1 MNNMKNKILSLLVL
15 LLTAATG
22 AWADEVTIG
31 EGTGNTHVT
40 PTNSLWGFSFVE
52 QIYTAAEIGMS
63 GTIKSIAF
71 HQLENSD
78 GDNPS
83 AVAIYM
89 KHVDKETFEGVAD
102 YSTVSASD
110 KVWEGTL
117 TYLDGEG
124 WITFTLD
131 TPFEYNG
138 TDNLLI
144 ACHESTPGYSSRYFY
159 CTGKENSVLSY
170 HSDSYNPDINNLG
183 SFGGNKYTQNSRA
196 NIKIDITES
205 GLEVTTNAEEGETT
219 FTEAWFNMP
228 ANNVKVT
235 YALARDMAVD
245 VNAETNADSYYVI
258 KRNNVFGYLYPDDV
272 TLTVTDVIDAENPV
286 VMTAGTDYTTTMQK
300 KDEEGEWTDVNQL
313 SIGTFRYAITGKGGY
328 TGTIYSK
335 EIVLKEAYEVEVAA
349 NSYATYYQKD
359 ALTLETEEEEATIY
373 TIASIEGDK
382 AILSEPIDA
391 APAEKPL
398 LIFNSK
404 DEDRKIILLSTNEP
418 NLALTVAPEFQGTLR
433 AQDMDGSSDAV
444 DYYVCNKHDFVWVKS
459 DGRIAANRCWI
470 ELNYAWAR
478 ALQIV
483 FSGDATGLKAIDNSQ
498 FTIDNGD
505 YYDLNGRK
513 VATPKRKGVYI
524 QNGRKVIVK

>member
-15 LLTAATG
+15 LLTLATG
-22 AWADEVTIG
+22 TTRAYEVQIG
-31 EGTGNTHVT
+31 EGTSSTGYHPFYTLYNYSISESLYLASELTEAGVEAGPITSLSWYATNEKGYAQQGISIWMANVSDTELTTSSHLATGMTQVYTNGSMT
-40 PTNSLWGFSFVE
+40 PVIGWNEFQCNGDFSWD
-52 QIYTAAEIGMS
+52 
-63 GTIKSIAF
+63 GTSNLLILV
-71 HQLENSD
+71 QRNNGEWN
-78 GDNPS
+78 
-83 AVAIYM
+83 
-89 KHVDKETFEGVAD
+89 
-102 YSTVSASD
+102 STVSWQATSGLSFNCMAYRYQDSGAYDVTASNTMYISTTRPNIII
-110 KVWEGTL
+110 K
-117 TYLDGEG
+117 GE
-124 WITFTLD
+124 
-131 TPFEYNG
+131 
-138 TDNLLI
+138 
-144 ACHESTPGYSSRYFY
+144 A
-159 CTGKENSVLSY
+159 
-170 HSDSYNPDINNLG
+170 
-183 SFGGNKYTQNSRA
+183 GG
-196 NIKIDITES
+196 
-205 GLEVTTNAEEGETT
+205 GLEVTTVPEEGDA
-219 FTEAWFNMP
+219 FTEATFTMP

-235 YALARDMAVD
+235 YALARDMEVD

-300 KDEEGEWTDVNQL
+300 KDEEGEWTDVTEL
-313 SIGTFRYAITGKGGY
+313 SVGTFRYAIKGKGGY
-328 TGTIYSK
+328 TGTIYSAP
-335 EIVLKEAYEVEVAA
+335 IVLKEAYEVEVAA

-391 APAEKPL
+391 APAETPL

-459 DGRIAANRCWI
+459 DGTIAANRCWI
-470 ELNYAWAR
+470 ELNYATAR

-513 VATPKRKGVYI
+513 VNQPKRKGVYI

>member
-22 AWADEVTIG
+22 AWAQTQITQDFENGLGDWTMANCHPNSGVSDFYSPTHGGTNMFRFYYSENPPQYLISPEIDAAGGGTMSFYYARYHSGYAESFKVGYSTTTNDPTAFTWGDEVTC
-31 EGTGNTHVT
+31 TNT
-40 PTNSLWGFSFVE
+40 
-52 QIYTAAEIGMS
+52 YT
-63 GTIKSIAF
+63 
-71 HQLENSD
+71 SD
-78 GDNPS
+78 GYLEYTYDIP
-83 AVAIYM
+83 AGAKYVAIAYTSYDQYCLFIDDI
-89 KHVDKETFEGVAD
+89 K
-102 YSTVSASD
+102 
-110 KVWEGTL
+110 
-117 TYLDGEG
+117 LDIEE
-124 WITFTLD
+124 
-131 TPFEYNG
+131 P
-138 TDNLLI
+138 
-144 ACHESTPGYSSRYFY
+144 
-159 CTGKENSVLSY
+159 
-170 HSDSYNPDINNLG
+170 
-183 SFGGNKYTQNSRA
+183 
-196 NIKIDITES
+196 
-205 GLEVTTNAEEGETT
+205 GLEVTTDAENKGDA
-219 FTEAWFNMP
+219 FTEATFTMP
-228 ANNVKVT
+228 ANNVIVK
-235 YALARDMAVD
+235 YALARDMTVD
-245 VNAETNADSYYVI
+245 VNAEANADSYYVI
-258 KRNNVFGYLYPDDV
+258 KRNNVFDYLYPDDV

-300 KDEEGEWTDVNQL
+300 KDEEGEWTDVTEL
-313 SIGTFRYAITGKGGY
+313 SIGTFRYAIKGKGGY

-391 APAEKPL
+391 APAETPL

-404 DEDRKIILLSTNEP
+404 DEDRKIILLSTNDP

-470 ELNYAWAR
+470 ELNYATAR

-483 FSGDATGLKAIDNSQ
+483 FSATGVNEVKEVND
-498 FTIDNGD
+498 GD
-505 YYDLNGRK
+505 FYDLNGRK
-513 VATPKRKGVYI
+513 VNQPKRKGVYI

>member
-1 MNNMKNKILSLLVL
+1 MNMKNKILSLLVL

-22 AWADEVTIG
+22 AWAEEVTIG
-31 EGTGNTHVT
+31 EGTGNTYYT
-40 PTNSLWGFSFVE
+40 PYNSLWGYSYV
-52 QIYTAAEIGMS
+52 QQVYTADEIGMA
-63 GTIKSIAF
+63 GTINSIAF
-71 HQLENSD
+71 CLFTESD
-78 GDNPS
+78 QTSEFD
-83 AVAIYM
+83 IFM
-89 KHVDKETFEGVAD
+89 KHVTRENFASNMDFEPVTAD
-102 YSTVSASD
+102 NMVYSGS
-110 KVWEGTL
+110 
-117 TYLDGEG
+117 
-124 WITFTLD
+124 ITFSAGWTTITLD
-131 TPFEYNG
+131 TPFEYDG
-138 TDNLLI
+138 TQNLMI
-144 ACHESTPGYSSRYFY
+144 AFHEKTPGYSTRYFY
-159 CTGKENSVLSY
+159 CTPKTGSIISA
-170 HSDSYNPDINNLG
+170 HSDSNDPNPYDLSSYQG
-183 SFGGNKYTQNSRA
+183 TTYVQNSRA
-196 NIKIDITES
+196 DIKIDITES

-219 FTEAWFNMP
+219 FTEATFTMP
-228 ANNVKVT
+228 ANNVKVKYT
-235 YALARDMAVD
+235 LARDMEVD
-245 VNAETNADSYYVI
+245 VNAEANADSYYVI

-300 KDEEGEWTDVNQL
+300 KDEEGEWTDVTEL
-313 SIGTFRYAITGKGGY
+313 SVGTFRYAIKGKGGY
-328 TGTIYSK
+328 TGTIYSAP
-335 EIVLKEAYEVEVAA
+335 IVLKEAYEVEVAA

-391 APAEKPL
+391 APAETPL

-459 DGRIAANRCWI
+459 DGTIAANRCWI
-470 ELNYAWAR
+470 ELNYATAR

-483 FSGDATGLKAIDNSQ
+483 FSATGVNEVKEIKEVND
-498 FTIDNGD
+498 GD

-513 VATPKRKGVYI
+513 VNQPKRKGVYI

>member
-15 LLTAATG
+15 LAAATG
-22 AWADEVTIG
+22 AWAQTQITQGFEDGLGDWTLANCHSNSGVTDFAPHSGTNIFYFYYSTNTPQYLISPEIDAARGGTMSFYYARYSSDYPESFKVGYSTTTNDPTAFTWSDEVTC
-31 EGTGNTHVT
+31 
-40 PTNSLWGFSFVE
+40 TNKYDNGYLE
-52 QIYTAAEIGMS
+52 YTYDIPAGA
-63 GTIKSIAF
+63 KY
-71 HQLENSD
+71 
-78 GDNPS
+78 
-83 AVAIYM
+83 VAIACTSY
-89 KHVDKETFEGVAD
+89 DQ
-102 YSTVSASD
+102 
-110 KVWEGTL
+110 L
-117 TYLDGEG
+117 YLFID
-124 WITFTLD
+124 D
-131 TPFEYNG
+131 
-138 TDNLLI
+138 
-144 ACHESTPGYSSRYFY
+144 
-159 CTGKENSVLSY
+159 
-170 HSDSYNPDINNLG
+170 
-183 SFGGNKYTQNSRA
+183 
-196 NIKIDITES
+196 IKIDYEES
-205 GLEVTTNAEEGETT
+205 DFEVTTDAENKGDA
-219 FTEAWFNMP
+219 FTEATFTMP
-228 ANNVKVT
+228 ANNVIVK
-235 YALARDMAVD
+235 YALARDMEVD
-245 VNAETNADSYYVI
+245 VNAEANADSYYVI

-313 SIGTFRYAITGKGGY
+313 SVGTFRYAITGKGGY
-328 TGTIYSK
+328 TGTIYSDP
-335 EIVLKEAYEVEVAA
+335 IVLKEAYEVEVAA

-391 APAEKPL
+391 APAETPL
-398 LIFNSK
+398 LIYNSS
-404 DEDRKIILLSTNEP
+404 DDDQTFYLLSVDEP

-470 ELNYAWAR
+470 ELNYATAR

-513 VATPKRKGVYI
+513 VNQPKRKGVYI